1 MNVEQVGHAALEG
14 WREKAAD
21 AVAPHVARRSPLRES
36 QVRAAVG
43 LVFLALTVKYLVTT
57 TRRLLERG

>member
-1 MNVEQVGHAALEG
+1 MKVEQVGHAALEG

-21 AVAPHVARRSPLRES
+21 AVAPHVARRSPLQES

-43 LVFLALTVKYLVTT
+43 LVFLALTAKHLAGTA
-57 TRRLLERG
+57 RRLLERG

>member
-1 MNVEQVGHAALEG
+1 MKIERVGHAALEG

-21 AVAPHVARRSPLRES
+21 AVAPRVAHRSPLRED
-36 QVRAAVG
+36 QVRVAVG

-57 TRRLLERG
+57 ARRFLQRG